1 MKKLPMTAEG
11 KAVLENELKH
21 RLQIE
26 RPRIIQQ
33 IADARTDDSD
43 LSENAGYQAAKELQ
57 EANEA
62 RIAELE
68 DKLARV
74 EVIDISKLSGD
85 TVKFG
90 ATVTLLREDVG
101 EKQVWKIVGEPE
113 ADIRNGTISNTSPL
127 ARAMIGNR
135 KGDSVDVAGPGGT
148 KTYKIQKVEWR

>member
-1 MKKLPMTAEG
+1 METLPLAAEG
-11 KAVLENELKH
+11 KAMLEGELTH

>member
-1 MKKLPMTAEG
+1 MKKLPITAEG

>member
-11 KAVLENELKH
+11 KAMLENELKH

-43 LSENAGYQAAKELQ
+43 LSENAGYHAAKELQ
-57 EANEA
+57 EANES

-68 DKLARV
+68 DKLARI

>member
-11 KAVLENELKH
+11 KAMLENELKH

>member
-11 KAVLENELKH
+11 KAMLENELKH

-68 DKLARV
+68 DKLARI

-90 ATVTLLREDVG
+90 ATVTLMDEGVG
-101 EKQVWKIVGEPE
+101 EQQVWKIVGAPE
-113 ADIRNGTISNTSPL
+113 ANPKNGTISVTSPL
-127 ARAMIGNR
+127 ARALIGNS
-135 KGDSVDVAGPGGT
+135 KGTSVDVAGPGGIR
-148 KTYKIQKVEWR
+148 TYKIQRVEWR

>member
-57 EANEA
+57 EANEG

-101 EKQVWKIVGEPE
+101 EKQV
-113 ADIRNGTISNTSPL
+113 
-127 ARAMIGNR
+127 
-135 KGDSVDVAGPGGT
+135 
-148 KTYKIQKVEWR
+148 

>member
-11 KAVLENELKH
+11 KAMLENELKH

-57 EANEA
+57 EANEG

>member
-57 EANEA
+57 EANEG